1 MVRVETRRCGKYRTL
16 LQIPKYGGQ
25 NESREEFLE
34 TQSAT
39 FALRFAVLLS
49 FKYWNTVR
57 LRKRQHRSVFRLR
70 PRRRGSFT
78 PKRPC
83 ANRKCCAR
91 STSPV
96 GIASRPREGSYEFTS
111 SSGPPCNSNI
121 CSDPGNLC
129 SRGRRFLSGAQ
140 RRLDAVNVRSIRYS
154 NQFQIV
160 RRKDFPFRVLHF
172 QSAHGFSG
180 TFVQNLKTFLA
191 AREETTFSPLTQSND
206 DREQLSAFWG

>member
-57 LRKRQHRSVFRLR
+57 LRKQQHRSVFRFRL
-70 PRRRGSFT
+70 PRGGSFT

-83 ANRKCCAR
+83 ANRKCCAK
-91 STSPV
+91 SASPV
-96 GIASRPREGSYEFTS
+96 VIGYRSREGSYEFTS
-111 SSGPPCNSNI
+111 RFDYRRTDRNRSRLRN
-121 CSDPGNLC
+121 NLC
-129 SRGRRFLSGAQ
+129 ARRSTCCC
-140 RRLDAVNVRSIRYS
+140 VRSSR
-154 NQFQIV
+154 
-160 RRKDFPFRVLHF
+160 
-172 QSAHGFSG
+172 
-180 TFVQNLKTFLA
+180 
-191 AREETTFSPLTQSND
+191 
-206 DREQLSAFWG
+206 

>member
-25 NESREEFLE
+25 SESREEFLK

-57 LRKRQHRSVFRLR
+57 CRKRQHRSVFRFQL
-70 PRRRGSFT
+70 PRRGSFT

-96 GIASRPREGSYEFTS
+96 GMASRSREGTYESTS
-111 SSGPPCNSNI
+111 CFDHWRADRHRSRRRN
-121 CSDPGNLC
+121 NLC
-129 SRGRRFLSGAQ
+129 ARRGTNCCVWASRQTRTRASRRVTRARSRG
-140 RRLDAVNVRSIRYS
+140 
-154 NQFQIV
+154 
-160 RRKDFPFRVLHF
+160 HF
-172 QSAHGFSG
+172 CSY
-180 TFVQNLKTFLA
+180 
-191 AREETTFSPLTQSND
+191 
-206 DREQLSAFWG
+206 